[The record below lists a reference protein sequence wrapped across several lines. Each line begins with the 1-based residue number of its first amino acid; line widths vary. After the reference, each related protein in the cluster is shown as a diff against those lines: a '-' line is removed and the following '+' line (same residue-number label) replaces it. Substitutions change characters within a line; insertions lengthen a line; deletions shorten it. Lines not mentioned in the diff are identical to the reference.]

1 MSRFIIIAII
11 CLVLILVFYLTI
23 WRTWLAPSPPKKKV
37 VKPPQVDDK
46 EKKQPEESE
55 SSTDGKE

>member
-1 MSRFIIIAII
+1 MSRFIIVAII
-11 CLVLILVFYLTI
+11 CLILILVFYLTI
-23 WRTWLAPSPPKKKV
+23 WRTWLSPSPKKKV
-37 VKPPQVDDK
+37 VKPPQVGDK

>member
-1 MSRFIIIAII
+1 
-11 CLVLILVFYLTI
+11 VFYLTI
-23 WRTWLAPSPPKKKV
+23 WRTWLSPSSKKKV
-37 VKPPQVDDK
+37 VKPPQVGDK